1 MIGKTNTYWICPVKI
16 NVSKIP
22 GKMYKSTKLSI
33 SQINEWISRKHARD
47 NMYLNFWVK
56 IRRQHI
62 IKCPGNINNAVLA
75 INVPGKCI
83 LKQQH
88 SSGDIL
94 GFYSNYTP
102 VLSYKLN
109 LYSIYWSSHS
119 GTLRSGG
126 GVSSFFDS
134 LIHCSLNFSHIFS

>member
-33 SQINEWISRKHARD
+33 SQINEWISRKNARD

-62 IKCPGNINNAVLA
+62 IKCP
-75 INVPGKCI
+75 
-83 LKQQH
+83 
-88 SSGDIL
+88 
-94 GFYSNYTP
+94 
-102 VLSYKLN
+102 
-109 LYSIYWSSHS
+109 
-119 GTLRSGG
+119 
-126 GVSSFFDS
+126 
-134 LIHCSLNFSHIFS
+134 